1 MCRMKLFQVLLTTTH
16 SRNYRRIGGE
26 WGIESSGGTK
36 LCENQ
41 KKKKRKEICLDGLVR
56 HDTQTCSDGML
67 LADTP
72 RLLCMCVFWFEWPN
86 NNNNNKL

>member
-41 KKKKRKEICLDGLVR
+41 KKKKKKRNFVWMDSSATTRRLVR
-56 HDTQTCSDGML
+56 MGC
-67 LADTP
+67 
-72 RLLCMCVFWFEWPN
+72 C
-86 NNNNNKL
+86 